1 MKTGAGSCSLGRAAV
16 LCARVAL
23 FGAFSLPASAQASS
37 PDVASMPIGTVFR
50 WLNFLLVFGALAYLI
65 GKFGAPYFRVRARA
79 IGKAIE
85 EANQTRAVAER
96 ELREAAE
103 KLARVEAEIERE
115 RRASERDSAADRE
128 RIRALTKSDIEKI
141 SQAARA
147 EIAAAER
154 AGSQEL
160 RAIAA
165 KLATDRAAALIR
177 EQMNAAAE
185 AALFS
190 SFVGELARAAS

>member
-1 MKTGAGSCSLGRAAV
+1 MKTVAGKWSLGRAAV
-16 LCARVAL
+16 FGARVAL
-23 FGAFSLPASAQASS
+23 FGAVSLPTLAQESSSDLAST
-37 PDVASMPIGTVFR
+37 PVGTVFR
-50 WLNFLLVFGALAYLI
+50 WLNFLLVAGALAYLI
-65 GKFGAPYFRVRARA
+65 GKFGTPYFRARA
-79 IGKAIE
+79 QAIARAIE

-96 ELREAAE
+96 ELREADE
-103 KLARVEAEIERE
+103 KLAGIETEIEQE
-115 RRASERDSAADRE
+115 RRTAERDSAADGE

-154 AGSQEL
+154 VGSQEL

-177 EQMNAAAE
+177 EQLNAASE
-185 AALFS
+185 AALFE
-190 SFVGELARAAS
+190 SFVGELTRAAS

>member
-1 MKTGAGSCSLGRAAV
+1 M
-16 LCARVAL
+16 
-23 FGAFSLPASAQASS
+23 
-37 PDVASMPIGTVFR
+37 
-50 WLNFLLVFGALAYLI
+50 
-65 GKFGAPYFRVRARA
+65 
-79 IGKAIE
+79 
-85 EANQTRAVAER
+85 
-96 ELREAAE
+96 
-103 KLARVEAEIERE
+103 
-115 RRASERDSAADRE
+115 
-128 RIRALTKSDIEKI
+128 TKSDIEKI